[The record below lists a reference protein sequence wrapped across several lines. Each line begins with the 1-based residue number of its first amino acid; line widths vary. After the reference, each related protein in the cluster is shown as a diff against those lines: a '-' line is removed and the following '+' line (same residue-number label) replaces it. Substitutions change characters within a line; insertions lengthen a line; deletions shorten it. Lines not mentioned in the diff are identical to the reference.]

1 MPRFQPGS
9 PACKAEEPLHHEIQY
24 ILLGMRRL
32 LRPNSH
38 QKSDSSEMSSW
49 TIDPTPLYI
58 CNMLVF
64 CGINVKLWKVSRMRT
79 PKLLFYTYPYS
90 VF

>member
-9 PACKAEEPLHHEIQY
+9 PAWRAEEPLHPEIQY

-49 TIDPTPLYI
+49 TIDPAPVYI
-58 CNMLVF
+58 CDMLVF
-64 CGINVKLWKVSRMRT
+64 CVINLKLWKVSRMRT
-79 PKLLFYTYPYS
+79 PELLFYSYS
-90 VF
+90 HSLF